1 VAVMQTI
8 GAKNEAGDVEAGM
21 QRRLARWRGDKVVQN
36 GYIIMDDTK
45 NPSVAPVADRL
56 LTS

>member
-1 VAVMQTI
+1 MQTI

>member
-1 VAVMQTI
+1 MQTI
-8 GAKNEAGDVEAGM
+8 EAKNETGDVEAGVE
-21 QRRLARWRGDKVVQN
+21 RRLPRWRGDKIVQN
-36 GYIIMDDTK
+36 GYIIMDDPK